1 MRILSSLP
9 VRKEQREQVRSILS
23 EAELVGVK
31 DFSQVDPDAEVLI
44 SFGQDI
50 TEETLS
56 NYPKLHWIQVMS
68 AGIDHLP
75 LQAMAERGV
84 ALTNTRG
91 AHHIQM
97 SEHILWSIL
106 TILRQ
111 GQITINHQDRKV
123 WDPEVR
129 IEELYGKTVCI
140 VGAGSIGEDVAK
152 KCRAFGMTVWGI
164 SHREKNNQAYDQIGM
179 VNDLPT
185 FLGMSDI
192 VVVILP
198 LTTKTFGMFD
208 SNLINQ
214 MKTGSYLVNVARG
227 AVVDES
233 ALLEALNTGK
243 IRAAALDV
251 FVQEPLPSSSP
262 FWGMSNVLLTPHI
275 AGRSPHYL
283 ARTFD
288 IFTKNLKVY
297 PNFSRMP
304 NHIEISRGY

>member
-1 MRILSSLP
+1 MKILSSLP

-31 DFSQVDPDAEVLI
+31 DFSQADQDVEVLV
-44 SFGQDI
+44 SFGHDI
-50 TEETLS
+50 TEEALF
-56 NYPKLHWIQVMS
+56 NYPKLRWIQVMS

-84 ALTNTRG
+84 ALTNARG

-106 TILRQ
+106 TIMRQ
-111 GQITINHQDRKV
+111 GQISINHQARKV

-140 VGAGSIGEDVAK
+140 VGAGSIGEAVAK

-164 SHREKNNQAYDQIGM
+164 SHREKNHQAYDQMGM
-179 VNDLPT
+179 TNDLPA

-198 LTTKTFGMFD
+198 LTSKTLGMFD
-208 SNLINQ
+208 GDLINQ
-214 MKTGSYLVNVARG
+214 MKTGSYLVNVSRG

-233 ALLEALNTGK
+233 ALVEALTTGK

-251 FVQEPLPSSSP
+251 FVQEPLPASSP
-262 FWGMSNVLLTPHI
+262 FWGMENVLLTPHI
-275 AGRSPHYL
+275 AGRSPDYL
-283 ARTFD
+283 ARTFE
-288 IFTKNLKVY
+288 IFAKNLTVY
-297 PNFSRMP
+297 PDFSRMP

>member
-1 MRILSSLP
+1 MRILCSLP
-9 VRKEQREQVRSILS
+9 VRKEQREEVRSILS
-23 EAELVGVK
+23 DAELLGVK
-31 DFSQVDPDAEVLI
+31 DFSQVDQDVEVLV

-50 TEETLS
+50 TAETLFHF
-56 NYPKLHWIQVMS
+56 PKLRWIQAMS

-75 LQAMAERGV
+75 LQAMAARGI

-106 TILRQ
+106 TIMRQ
-111 GQITINHQDRKV
+111 GQVSVRHQERKV
-123 WDPEVR
+123 WYPEVH

-140 VGAGSIGEDVAK
+140 VGAGSIGEAVAK
-152 KCRAFGMTVWGI
+152 KCRAFGMIVWGI
-164 SHREKNNQAYDQIGM
+164 TQVVNNNADFDRIGLI
-179 VNDLPT
+179 NDLT
-185 FLGMSDI
+185 SFLGMSDI

-198 LTTKTFGMFD
+198 LTAETFGLF
-208 SNLINQ
+208 NETIINQ

-233 ALLEALNTGK
+233 ALMKALNTGK

-251 FVQEPLPSSSP
+251 FAQEPLPESSP
-262 FWGMSNVLLTPHI
+262 FWGMVNVLLTPHI
-275 AGRSPHYL
+275 AGRSPHYV
-283 ARTFD
+283 ARTFE
-288 IFTKNLKVY
+288 IFTKNLSVY
-297 PNFSRMP
+297 PDFSQML

>member
-1 MRILSSLP
+1 MKILCSLP
-9 VRKEQREQVRSILS
+9 VRKEQREQVRSILN
-23 EAELVGVK
+23 EAEFLGVK
-31 DFSQVDPDAEVLI
+31 DFSQVDQDVEVLV

-50 TEETLS
+50 KEETLFH
-56 NYPKLHWIQVMS
+56 YPKLRWIQVMS

-91 AHHIQM
+91 AHYIQM
-97 SEHILWSIL
+97 SEHIMWSIL
-106 TILRQ
+106 TIMRQ
-111 GQITINHQDRKV
+111 GQISISNQDRKV

-140 VGAGSIGEDVAK
+140 VGAGSIGEAVAK

-164 SHREKNNQAYDQIGM
+164 SHKEKNNQAYDQIGM
-179 VNDLPT
+179 INDLPA

-198 LTTKTFGMFD
+198 LTTKTFEMFNRD
-208 SNLINQ
+208 LINQ

-233 ALLEALNTGK
+233 ALVEALNTGK

-251 FVQEPLPSSSP
+251 FVQEPLPVSSP
-262 FWGMSNVLLTPHI
+262 FWGMGNVLLTPHI

-283 ARTFD
+283 ARTFE
-288 IFTKNLKVY
+288 IFIKNLKVY
-297 PNFSRMP
+297 PDFSRMR

>member
-1 MRILSSLP
+1 MKILCSLP
-9 VRKEQREQVRSILS
+9 VRKGQREQVRSILS
-23 EAELVGVK
+23 DAEFLGVK
-31 DFSQVDPDAEVLI
+31 DFSQVDQDVEVLV

-50 TEETLS
+50 TEETLFHF
-56 NYPKLHWIQVMS
+56 PKLRWIQVMS

-75 LQAMAERGV
+75 LQAMAGRGI
-84 ALTNTRG
+84 ALTNARG
-91 AHHIQM
+91 AHQIQM

-106 TILRQ
+106 TIMRQ
-111 GQITINHQDRKV
+111 GQISIRNQEQKI
-123 WDPEVR
+123 WNPEVR

-140 VGAGSIGEDVAK
+140 VGAGSIGEAVAK
-152 KCRAFGMTVWGI
+152 KCRAFGMIVWGI
-164 SHREKNNQAYDQIGM
+164 THSVKNHQDYDRVGM
-179 VNDLPT
+179 SNDLSA
-185 FLGMSDI
+185 FLGKSDI

-198 LTTKTFGMFD
+198 LTLETFEMFNRD
-208 SNLINQ
+208 LISQ

-251 FVQEPLPSSSP
+251 FAEEPLPETSP
-262 FWGMSNVLLTPHI
+262 FWGMGNVLLTPHI

-283 ARTFD
+283 ERTFE
-288 IFTKNLKVY
+288 IFTENLAVY
-297 PNFSRMP
+297 PDFSQMP

>member
-1 MRILSSLP
+1 MKILCSLP
-9 VRKEQREQVRSILS
+9 VRKGQREQVRSILS
-23 EAELVGVK
+23 DAEFLGVK
-31 DFSQVDPDAEVLI
+31 DFSQVDQDVEVLV

-50 TEETLS
+50 TEETLFHF
-56 NYPKLHWIQVMS
+56 PKLRWIQVMS

-75 LQAMAERGV
+75 LQAMAGRGI
-84 ALTNTRG
+84 ALTNARG
-91 AHHIQM
+91 AHQIQM

-106 TILRQ
+106 TIMRQ
-111 GQITINHQDRKV
+111 GQISIRHQQQKI
-123 WDPEVR
+123 WNPEVR

-140 VGAGSIGEDVAK
+140 VGAGSIGEAVAK
-152 KCRAFGMTVWGI
+152 KCRAFGMIVWGI
-164 SHREKNNQAYDQIGM
+164 THSVKNHQDYDRVGM
-179 VNDLPT
+179 SNDLT
-185 FLGMSDI
+185 AFLAKSDI

-198 LTTKTFGMFD
+198 LTSETFGMFNR
-208 SNLINQ
+208 NLISQ

-251 FVQEPLPSSSP
+251 FVEEPLPESSP
-262 FWGMSNVLLTPHI
+262 FWGMENVLLTPHI

-283 ARTFD
+283 ERTFE
-288 IFTKNLKVY
+288 IFTENLAVY
-297 PNFSRMP
+297 PDFSQML

>member
-1 MRILSSLP
+1 MKILCSLP
-9 VRKEQREQVRSILS
+9 VRKAQREQVRSLLS
-23 EAELVGVK
+23 DAELLGVK
-31 DFSQVDPDAEVLI
+31 DFSQVDQDAEVLV

-50 TEETLS
+50 TEETLFHF
-56 NYPKLHWIQVMS
+56 PKLRWIQVMS

-75 LQAMAERGV
+75 LQAMAGRGI
-84 ALTNTRG
+84 ALTNARG

-106 TILRQ
+106 TIMRQ
-111 GQITINHQDRKV
+111 GQITIHHQERKV

-129 IEELYGKTVCI
+129 IEEMYAKTVCI
-140 VGAGSIGEDVAK
+140 IGAGSIGEAVAK

-164 SHREKNNQAYDQIGM
+164 SHSVKNHQAYDRIGTT
-179 VNDLPT
+179 NDLT
-185 FLGMSDI
+185 AFLGMSDI

-198 LTTKTFGMFD
+198 LTAETFGMFNKD
-208 SNLINQ
+208 LFSH
-214 MKTGSYLVNVARG
+214 MKAGSYFVNVARG

-233 ALLEALNTGK
+233 ALVEALNTGN

-251 FVQEPLPSSSP
+251 FVQEPLPGSSP
-262 FWGMSNVLLTPHI
+262 FWGMDNVLLTPHI

-288 IFTKNLKVY
+288 IFLKNLKVY
-297 PNFSRMP
+297 PDFSQMV

>member
-1 MRILSSLP
+1 MKILSSLP

-31 DFSQVDPDAEVLI
+31 DFSQADQDVEVLV

-50 TEETLS
+50 TEESLS
-56 NYPKLHWIQVMS
+56 HYPKLRWIQVMS

-84 ALTNTRG
+84 ALTNARG

-97 SEHILWSIL
+97 SEHIMWSIL
-106 TILRQ
+106 TIMRQ
-111 GQITINHQDRKV
+111 GQISINHQDRKV

-140 VGAGSIGEDVAK
+140 VGAGSIGEEVAK

-164 SHREKNNQAYDQIGM
+164 SQREKNHQAYDQMGM
-179 VNDLPT
+179 TNDLPA

-198 LTTKTFGMFD
+198 LTSKTFGMFD
-208 SNLINQ
+208 TDLINQ

-227 AVVDES
+227 AVVDEL
-233 ALLEALNTGK
+233 ALVEALNTGK

-251 FVQEPLPSSSP
+251 FVQEPLPASSP
-262 FWGMSNVLLTPHI
+262 FWGMGNVLLTPHI

-283 ARTFD
+283 ARTFE

-297 PNFSRMP
+297 PNFSQMP